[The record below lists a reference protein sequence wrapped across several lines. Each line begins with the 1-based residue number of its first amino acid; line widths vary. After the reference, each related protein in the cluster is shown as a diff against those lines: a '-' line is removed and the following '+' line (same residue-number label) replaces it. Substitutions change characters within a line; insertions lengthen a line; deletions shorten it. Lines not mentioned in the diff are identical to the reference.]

1 MVAGAFIFS
10 GWELLTTG
18 LDRLKRLRFRGDVSG
33 EFDFTRI
40 LQWCLFGTI
49 AIHLFSNILSPM
61 EHQNILL
68 YALIPLFYFLH
79 LRRDQQYLS
88 FAVLAAFVYANG
100 FMFYGMIDFF
110 STYSLTG
117 LHLTSLSFIFSIA
130 VFAGFRRAMQ

>member
-1 MVAGAFIFS
+1 
-10 GWELLTTG
+10 
-18 LDRLKRLRFRGDVSG
+18 
-33 EFDFTRI
+33 
-40 LQWCLFGTI
+40 
-49 AIHLFSNILSPM
+49 M